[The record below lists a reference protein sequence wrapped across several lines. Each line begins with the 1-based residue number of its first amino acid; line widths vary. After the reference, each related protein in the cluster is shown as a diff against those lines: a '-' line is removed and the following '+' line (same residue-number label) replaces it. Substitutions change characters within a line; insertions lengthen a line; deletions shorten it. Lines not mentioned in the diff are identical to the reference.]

1 MAKEVFQLE
10 VQIPTAPALAGLRA
24 LNKELDETKKK
35 ADAIKPTGVQGLKP
49 AVEGVTS
56 SFKGLGSVLAGLG
69 LAKIAADAVRTIA
82 DFETL
87 NTVLKTVTGSAEGA
101 AAGIKLIQQVSK
113 ETPFTIDAIG
123 NSFIKLRSSGI
134 EPTEEK
140 LRLFAD
146 IASVTTDKI
155 GALRAITDL
164 YSRTTAGG
172 LGLEELNRLA
182 DRGIPVFD
190 ILGKRL
196 GVSRLQLSELGK
208 TAEGANII
216 LRQLEA
222 GLGSQ
227 FGGNA
232 AAQINTLN
240 GQFDQLKKNLETTFI
255 NIGTSGATEGL
266 KDLLKVFN
274 EIIISSDGTSK
285 TLGKVLGESLK
296 NLADSLRVISENFLI
311 FKQILVLV
319 AAAVILI
326 FNPFKKLEGLIL
338 GLTKLFPLLGGR
350 VLVLEGSFTV
360 ILAKIVALTAGI
372 TLLVTESK
380 KYINLKFPAIG
391 DLLFGQTPKVDPANQ
406 SGKYNFP
413 DTAGA
418 GRGKSQGATTSE
430 LLDTLAADR
439 KRTVDL
445 MTGREGAILK
455 VIEALKKETM
465 VIGLTSRELEYQ
477 NKIFEVQEGI
487 RQKLIATG
495 KTEEEAQSLSR
506 LSTVETGRLRAEID
520 KKFAAQQAFQ
530 FSEFK
535 KNASFE
541 IQLIGLSSNEIEKQT
556 KLREY
561 LVSIGKLETATEKE
575 KLDVLKQISAVQDAR
590 INDSLNKNLEGLNK
604 EIEYLKLGNK
614 EREIRIALDQAAADA
629 GYKNAEELIKKQP
642 LRAGEIRSTVGTR
655 YLTGIDVEGQK
666 QIDNMKEQVKLNTIL
681 DEQERTRA
689 QNRLDIYKAI
699 DPEGKGANITRAQ
712 KQEIE
717 NLQATLEA
725 QQKLLEI
732 NKKITDQYGALGNA
746 VSGWVLGSK
755 DGIRQVRLEL
765 LKLAALS
772 AYKYFAGGD
781 SGGALGS
788 FISGAIGG
796 ISGARA
802 NGGPV
807 DANKAYIVGEKR
819 PEVFVPKVP
828 GYIVPNTAMMN
839 SRNGSISNVTMA
851 PNLVINGSVTGQSEL
866 DRAFEQFAGAIANET
881 QKLIISQRGN
891 QGILAR

>member
-1 MAKEVFQLE
+1 MTKEVFQLE

-35 ADAIKPTGVQGLKP
+35 AEAIKPTGVQGLKP

-56 SFKGLGSVLAGLG
+56 AFKGLGSVLAGLG
-69 LAKIAADAVRTIA
+69 LAKIASDAVRAMA

-101 AAGIKLIQQVSK
+101 AAGIQLIQAVSK
-113 ETPFTIDAIG
+113 ETPFTIEAIG

-134 EPTEEK
+134 EPTSEK

-146 IASVTTDKI
+146 IASVTTDKL

-216 LRQLEA
+216 LRQLEQ

-274 EIIISSDGTSK
+274 EIIVSSDGTSK
-285 TLGKVLGESLK
+285 SVGKVLGESLK
-296 NLADSLRVISENFLI
+296 GLAETIKFLTENINALI
-311 FKQILVLV
+311 GVLL
-319 AAAVILI
+319 ALAVV
-326 FNPFKKLEGLIL
+326 FTPWGKIL
-338 GLTKLFPLLGGR
+338 GAFRLGIAGTDTAVQALAVTFAKTFAGKVTSFALITTGIVLLTKFTALAAEAIAKTGLLSREQLG
-350 VLVLEGSFTV
+350 L
-360 ILAKIVALTAGI
+360 
-372 TLLVTESK
+372 
-380 KYINLKFPAIG
+380 
-391 DLLFGQTPKVDPANQ
+391 PKAVDPANQ

-430 LLDTLAADR
+430 LLDTLEADR

-455 VIEALKKETM
+455 VIEALKKETAI
-465 VIGLTSRELEYQ
+465 VGLTSKELEYQ

-506 LSTVETGRLRAEID
+506 LSTVETGRLRSEID

-575 KLDVLKQISAVQDAR
+575 KLEVLKQIGAVQDAR

-666 QIDNMKEQVKLNTIL
+666 QIDNMKEQVRLNTIL
-681 DEQERTRA
+681 DEQERARA

-725 QQKLLEI
+725 QQKLLEV
-732 NKKITDQYGALGNA
+732 NKKITDQYGALGDA

-807 DANKAYIVGEKR
+807 DANKSYIVGEKR
-819 PEVFVPKVP
+819 PEIFVPQVP
-828 GYIVPNTAMMN
+828 GYIVPNTSMMN
-839 SRNGSISNVTMA
+839 SRTGSVSNVTLS
-851 PNLVINGSVTGQSEL
+851 PNLVINGGVTGQSEL
-866 DRAFEQFAGAIANET
+866 DRAFEQFADAMASQT